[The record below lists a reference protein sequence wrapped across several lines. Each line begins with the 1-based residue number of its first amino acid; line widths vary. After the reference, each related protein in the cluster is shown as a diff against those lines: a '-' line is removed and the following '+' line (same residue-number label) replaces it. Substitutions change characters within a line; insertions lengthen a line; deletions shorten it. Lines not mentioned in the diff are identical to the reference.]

1 MAFADRTGLEPA
13 TSAVTGRHSNQLNY
27 RSIPYSTAYVV
38 FGIAKIRG
46 KYILKQIFSKK
57 KALPIFT
64 AKSYNMPQYPNRQF
78 LDFETPIKELYEQI
92 DATKKLAEK
101 NPKIDYTNTLIQLE
115 ESILEKR
122 KEITANLTPWQRVQ
136 LSRHPDRP
144 YTLKYIDKMF
154 TNFVELHGDRNV
166 KDDKAMVGGF
176 AQLDGETVMVI
187 GQQKGVNTKMR
198 QMRNF
203 GMANPE
209 GYRKALRLMK
219 LAEKFNKPVVA
230 LIDTPGA
237 FPGLEAEERGQGEA
251 IARNIYEMIRLKV
264 PVIVVIIGEGAS
276 GGALGI
282 GVGDKTLM
290 MENTWYTVIS
300 PESCSS
306 ILWRSWDKKEI
317 AAEQL
322 RLTATD
328 MKGFGLVDEIVEE
341 PLGGAHWDYQEA
353 ADILKGCIQKAIAEF
368 KAKDPTDRVNERI
381 NKYCK
386 MGFWE
391 ESTIEN

>member
-1 MAFADRTGLEPA
+1 MP
-13 TSAVTGRHSNQLNY
+13 SNQ
-27 RSIPYSTAYVV
+27 
-38 FGIAKIRG
+38 
-46 KYILKQIFSKK
+46 
-57 KALPIFT
+57 
-64 AKSYNMPQYPNRQF
+64 NRQF
-78 LDFETPIKELYEQI
+78 LDFEKPIKDLI
-92 DATKKLAEK
+92 DTIEKYKHDSEKTKVDMSE
-101 NPKIDYTNTLIQLE
+101 PIQKLE

-122 KEITANLTPWQRVQ
+122 KEITAKLSSWQKVQ

-144 YTLKYIDKMF
+144 YTNKYINNM
-154 TNFVELHGDRNV
+154 TSNFVEFFGDRNV
-166 KDDKAMVGGF
+166 KDDKAMIGGF
-176 AQLDGETVMVI
+176 ASLEGETVMII
-187 GQQKGVNTKMR
+187 GQQKGINTKMR
-198 QMRNF
+198 QLRNF

-219 LAEKFNKPVVA
+219 LAEKFNKPVIT

-264 PVIVVIIGEGAS
+264 PVICVIIGEGAS

-282 GVGDKTLM
+282 GVGDRVYM

-306 ILWRSWDKKEI
+306 ILWRSWDKKEV

-322 RLTATD
+322 QLTAD
-328 MKGFGLVDEIVEE
+328 KMLGYGLIDAIIPE
-341 PLGGAHWDYQEA
+341 PVGGAHWDYMEA
-353 ADILKGCIQKAIAEF
+353 AQILKKFLIPVLKELKQMTADE
-368 KAKDPTDRVNERI
+368 RVNQRI
-381 NKYCK
+381 VKFGK

-391 ESTIEN
+391 EVS